1 LGWCAAGEHAAG
13 AGDRVG
19 ADESVEFTVV
29 MIKLGMPTPARYA
42 QTRQMPTETTLV
54 RGQRGMLATLDQQI
68 VAIENGRK
76 ALERVTP

>member
-1 LGWCAAGEHAAG
+1 
-13 AGDRVG
+13 
-19 ADESVEFTVV
+19 